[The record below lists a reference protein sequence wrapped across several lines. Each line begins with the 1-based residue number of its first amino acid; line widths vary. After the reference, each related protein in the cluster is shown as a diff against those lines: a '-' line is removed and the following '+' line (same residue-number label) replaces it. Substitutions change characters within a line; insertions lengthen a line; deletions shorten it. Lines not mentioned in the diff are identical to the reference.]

1 MYFFFTTPNQLAGH
15 ERISPQKDAKNFSLS
30 FLYIFRLELYGS
42 TPYLIKNETVVQVS
56 VKLGIILTCK
66 PKCKGLFRSRRAR
79 KHHRTTQCK
88 LPNVKPRFFPFIY
101 HFFKFCFKFFIIQD
115 IYYCNYKE
123 LIKKK
128 LITIF

>member
-56 VKLGIILTCK
+56 VKLGIILT
-66 PKCKGLFRSRRAR
+66 
-79 KHHRTTQCK
+79 TN
-88 LPNVKPRFFPFIY
+88 PNAKV
-101 HFFKFCFKFFIIQD
+101 HFAVEEHVNIIEQR
-115 IYYCNYKE
+115 NVNWPM
-123 LIKKK
+123 
-128 LITIF
+128 

>member
-66 PKCKGLFRSRRAR
+66 PKCKGLFRSRRAC

-88 LPNVKPRFFPFIY
+88 LANVKPRFFHFIY
-101 HFFKFCFKFFIIQD
+101 HAFISIAHSCEISLRQLVATF
-115 IYYCNYKE
+115 NRLNKPV
-123 LIKKK
+123 
-128 LITIF
+128 